1 MTSRLRNRAR
11 RVRDRILG
19 TPAANSRTPTPRKD
33 RFSEFASLDGPVLV
47 GGPTIRHDPALDG
60 SPRTVV
66 LMPHLTLER
75 MSGGPNTI
83 FQVTA
88 RLLGRGERLVY
99 VAAFRGL
106 APDRESV
113 LRHIGAVTGIDVSGA
128 DIELVDASAPDSI
141 VHVGADDVLVATW
154 WPTAHVAHA
163 GLRHVRASEFIY
175 LIQDF
180 EPGFY
185 AWSTKYALAAA
196 TYEMPARAVVNEP
209 FLLEHLVRASP
220 GRFDGANRAISFL
233 PAVDPDVFVTRT
245 PGRAG
250 PRRLAFYA
258 RPAHARNLFEL
269 GLRALRVAAADGL
282 FDGEPWDMRAIGHAV
297 PELPLAPDLV
307 LRPVPW
313 MAYAEYA
320 AFLRETD
327 VLLSLMLSPH
337 TSYPP
342 LEMAAT
348 GGRTVTNTFGTKTA
362 SALAA
367 ISPLITAVPPN
378 VGSLVDGLA
387 MAIAARATPLDG
399 GAPGLPATWD
409 DALAEVTPWLAE
421 RIVELRAG

>member
-1 MTSRLRNRAR
+1 
-11 RVRDRILG
+11 
-19 TPAANSRTPTPRKD
+19 
-33 RFSEFASLDGPVLV
+33 
-47 GGPTIRHDPALDG
+47 
-60 SPRTVV
+60 
-66 LMPHLTLER
+66 MPHLTLDR

-88 RLLGRGERLVY
+88 RLLEHGERLVY

-106 APDRESV
+106 SPDRESV
-113 LRHIGAVTGIDVSGA
+113 IRHIGAVTGVDLSEADV
-128 DIELVDASAPDSI
+128 ELVDASSPGSI
-141 VHVGADDVLVATW
+141 VDVGLDDVLVATW

-163 GLRHVRASEFIY
+163 GLGQIRAREFIY

-196 TYEMPARAVVNEP
+196 TYEMPSRAIVNEP
-209 FLLEHLVRASP
+209 FLLEHLVRSTP
-220 GRFDGANRAISFL
+220 GRFEGADQAVAFL
-233 PAVDPDVFVTRT
+233 PAVDSNVFATRT
-245 PGRAG
+245 PGHAG

-282 FDGEPWDMRAIGHAV
+282 FDDERWDIRAIGHAV
-297 PELPLAPDLV
+297 PELQLARDVV
-307 LRPVPW
+307 LSPVPW
-313 MAYAEYA
+313 MAYGEYA

-367 ISPLITAVPPN
+367 ISPLITAVPPD
-378 VGSLVDGLA
+378 VGSIVDGLA
-387 MAIAARATPLDG
+387 TAIAASTTPIVG
-399 GAPGLPATWD
+399 GAPGLPSTWD
-409 DALAEVTPWLAE
+409 DALADVTPWLVE
-421 RIVELRAG
+421 RIAELRAG